1 MYAGWPVAF
10 GLFMLF
16 GHHWELLCSTL
27 RMLVLMRGG
36 PTKRSN
42 VQRLLD
48 RVQSP
53 EFLCDLGLMYDT
65 LHELSMM
72 SQELQARSVT
82 LLRAEHLLKRS
93 INP

>member
-1 MYAGWPVAF
+1 
-10 GLFMLF
+10 MLF
-16 GHHWELLCSTL
+16 GHHWELLCSHFKNACSDE
-27 RMLVLMRGG
+27 R
-36 PTKRSN
+36 RSN
-42 VQRLLD
+42 KEKQMYRGLLD